1 LPVALAMGALLAW
14 TKPTLLAPAPL
25 SSSHA
30 PSERVCANC
39 HPPWGL
45 RSMETTCGAVDCHN
59 NVLRVNTHTQDQCM
73 RCHTEHRGR
82 SFRIRG
88 KEAQCWEC
96 HKATFQTRPMARLYE
111 RVFIGAETRGS
122 QGELRWALPS
132 TVEAQRAWLGNSSA
146 TETGL
151 RFGHAI
157 HAKRVENCLLCHQPL
172 PGEIINALA
181 PASAFPSH
189 EECIE
194 CHGEVGDRDPQVATR
209 VATAA
214 CTMCHTRDDYK
225 VTREP
230 RPFGYVRFSHNDHK
244 AECLTCHIT
253 VSTQRQ
259 YASGNRSS
267 LYPLPMEACTACHNQ
282 QGVTT
287 SCISCHQSHHNSIA
301 PAPNPGTQIERL
313 GLPTALL
320 LLCVMSI
327 GVGAYV
333 YLHQRQPRD

>member
-1 LPVALAMGALLAW
+1 M
-14 TKPTLLAPAPL
+14 
-25 SSSHA
+25 
-30 PSERVCANC
+30 
-39 HPPWGL
+39 
-45 RSMETTCGAVDCHN
+45 
-59 NVLRVNTHTQDQCM
+59 HTQDQCM
-73 RCHTEHRGR
+73 RCHAEHRGR
-82 SFRIRG
+82 LFRIRG

-96 HKATFQTRPMARLYE
+96 HKATFQTRPMARL
-111 RVFIGAETRGS
+111 
-122 QGELRWALPS
+122 
-132 TVEAQRAWLGNSSA
+132 VEAQRAGLGNSSS

-157 HAKRVENCLLCHQPL
+157 HARDSRVENCLLCHQPL

-189 EECIE
+189 EECID

-209 VATAA
+209 VTTAA
-214 CTMCHTRDDYK
+214 CTKCHTRDDYK
-225 VTREP
+225 VTHEP
-230 RPFGYVRFSHNDHK
+230 RAFGYVRFSHNDHK
-244 AECLTCHIT
+244 AECLTCHGT

-301 PAPNPGTQIERL
+301 PAPNPGTQIEHL